1 MCNSEI
7 WDMGRLSEKRKL
19 MLDMCGARMLFGEAI
34 SIKEIMEATGYK
46 RASVSRVMWQMGNN
60 NFSKQDREYLE
71 RKFGIIMFPLV
82 KRHMKIGEITSRR
95 KMLLKSCY
103 IEGENKT
110 QMEIAKSIDYS
121 RASVANTIKQI
132 ETGTLSICDIKYI
145 DELFAD
151 NVFEMLNLEI
161 QIFDDSE
168 LEFQMTLASK
178 LLNRISSF
186 DKRSD
191 LTTDALRDFYEIVV
205 SKSLSEYQR
214 KIASGVRISQAR
226 DIERKAAFDVQT
238 YNIVFNALDGITQIG
253 GFSEIADQN
262 LESEVKTRTFK
273 IERKEN

>member
-151 NVFEMLNLEI
+151 NVFEMLNSEI

-186 DKRSD
+186 NKRSD
-191 LTTDALRDFYEIVV
+191 LTTDALRNFYEIVV

>member
-1 MCNSEI
+1 MCNSEV
-7 WDMGRLSEKRKL
+7 WDMGRLSERRKL

-95 KMLLKSCY
+95 KMLLKTCY
-103 IEGENKT
+103 NEGENKT
-110 QMEIAKSIDYS
+110 QTEIARSIDYS

-132 ETGTLSICDIKYI
+132 ETGTLSVCDIKYI

-151 NVFEMLNLEI
+151 NVFEMLNSEI

-168 LEFQMTLASK
+168 LEFQMMLASK
-178 LLNRISSF
+178 LLSRISSF

-191 LTTDALRDFYEIVV
+191 LTTDNLREFYEIVI

-214 KIASGVRISQAR
+214 KITLGVRISQAR

>member
-1 MCNSEI
+1 
-7 WDMGRLSEKRKL
+7 MGRLSEKRKL
-19 MLDMCGARMLFGEAI
+19 MLDMCRARMLFGEAI

-151 NVFEMLNLEI
+151 NVFEMLNSEI

>member
-1 MCNSEI
+1 MCNSEV

-19 MLDMCGARMLFGEAI
+19 MLDMCGARVLFGEAI

-110 QMEIAKSIDYS
+110 QTEIAKSIDYS

-132 ETGTLSICDIKYI
+132 ETGTLSVCDIKYI
-145 DELFAD
+145 NELFVD
-151 NVFEMLNLEI
+151 NVFEMLNSEI
-161 QIFDDSE
+161 QIFDDRE

-186 DKRSD
+186 DKLSD

-205 SKSLSEYQR
+205 SRSLSEYQR